1 MIIASIIL
9 DRERE
14 KAARQAAR
22 KAAREATIK
31 AKREVYKR
39 ANEQIKAYHAHM
51 RAALDAGEDFTEPPP
66 QFGTDDD

>member
-14 KAARQAAR
+14 KAARQAV
-22 KAAREATIK
+22 REATIK

-39 ANEQIKAYHAHM
+39 ANEQIKAYHARM
-51 RAALDAGEDFTEPPP
+51 RAALDAGEDFNEPPP
-66 QFGTDDD
+66 QFDTDDD

>member
-14 KAARQAAR
+14 KAAR
-22 KAAREATIK
+22 EATRK
-31 AKREVYKR
+31 VHKLFNAQ
-39 ANEQIKAYHAHM
+39 NKAYYNRM

-66 QFGTDDD
+66 LFGEDDD